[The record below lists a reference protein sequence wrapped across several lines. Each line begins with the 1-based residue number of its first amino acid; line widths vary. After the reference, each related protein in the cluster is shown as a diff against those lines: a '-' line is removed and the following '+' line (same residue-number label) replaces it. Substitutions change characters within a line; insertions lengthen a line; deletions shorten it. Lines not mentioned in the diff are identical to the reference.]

1 MPRVFIHREL
11 VKRIEQSGLGVELR
25 GFITAMLDGQHPPR
39 ISKPSGISPS
49 FPPYEELEL
58 HHHHLHRDGDPLL
71 VTQHID
77 GDIYWIALATHETFF
92 REDNM
97 QWLKDHAGAI
107 DWTSSPFLYRQVMD
121 YDPNAP
127 AKSSVSED
135 KEPDAGEEPPS
146 EDIPF

>member
-1 MPRVFIHREL
+1 MPRIFIHREL
-11 VKRIEQSGLGVELR
+11 VKRIEHAGLGVELR
-25 GFITAMLDGQHPPR
+25 GFVRAMLEGQHPPR
-39 ISKPSGISPS
+39 IYKASGVTPS

-77 GDIYWIALATHETFF
+77 GDIYGIALATHESFF

-97 QWLKDHAGAI
+97 QWLKDNAAAI
-107 DWTSSPFLYRQVMD
+107 DWGLSPFLYRQVMD

-127 AKSSVSED
+127 AASSQTKNE
-135 KEPDAGEEPPS
+135 EIDAGEDGS
-146 EDIPF
+146 DDIPF